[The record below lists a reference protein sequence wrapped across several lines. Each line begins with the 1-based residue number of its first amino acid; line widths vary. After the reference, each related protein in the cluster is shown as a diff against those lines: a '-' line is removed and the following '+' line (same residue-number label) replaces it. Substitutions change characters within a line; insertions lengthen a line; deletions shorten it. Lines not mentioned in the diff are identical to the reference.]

1 MTESA
6 NTQLRDKTIAHEIYL
21 QRYYSSTSKKVMDL
35 LRVVEKDLVRQL
47 KTLDLDN
54 QMTIP
59 QIDARLESVRAIL
72 NEGYTLAGKELTQQM
87 KDAAVYE
94 QEWQIKTTNSVTPI
108 VLDLTAV
115 APAVLFAAIESKPLQ
130 GKLIK
135 EWIDKLDSDSF
146 SRLQD
151 AVRIGL
157 VEGQS
162 YSDVVKRV
170 TGTKALQF
178 TDGVTALN
186 RRQAQAIVSTAMSHA
201 SNTASQEYYKANAD
215 IFSGVQW
222 VSTLDGKT
230 SSICQARDGKVY
242 PLDSALYPP
251 AHINCRSSTVSVLK
265 SWEGMGIKNPDGR
278 TRASFSGQVA
288 QTLNYNDWLKT
299 QSKEFQ
305 DDVLGKKKGELFRN
319 GLPLDRFID
328 ESGKTLTLK
337 QLRIKESNI
346 FKKAGL

>member
-1 MTESA
+1 META
-6 NTQLRDKTIAHEIYL
+6 NTQLRDKTISHEIYL
-21 QRYYSSTSKKVMDL
+21 RRYYSATTKKVMDL
-35 LRVVEKDLVRQL
+35 LKVVEKDLVAQL
-47 KTLDLDN
+47 RSLNLDSS
-54 QMTIP
+54 MGIA
-59 QIDARLESVRAIL
+59 QIDARLESVRAIMT
-72 NEGYTLAGKELTQQM
+72 EGYNLAGKELLTNM
-87 KDAAVYE
+87 NEAGVYE

-135 EWIDKLDSDSF
+135 EWIDKLDDDSF

-151 AVRIGL
+151 AIRIGL

-215 IFSGVQW
+215 IFSGIQW

-265 SWEGMGIKNPDGR
+265 SWEEMGIKNPDGR
-278 TRASFSGQVA
+278 TRASMNGQVA
-288 QTLNYNDWLKT
+288 QTETYQTWLKK
-299 QSKEFQ
+299 QPVAFQ
-305 DDVLGKKKGELFRN
+305 DEVLGKARADLYRAGT
-319 GLPLDRFID
+319 PLDKFVD
-328 ESGKTLTLK
+328 SSGHKYTLAELK
-337 QLRIKESNI
+337 AKES
-346 FKKAGL
+346 